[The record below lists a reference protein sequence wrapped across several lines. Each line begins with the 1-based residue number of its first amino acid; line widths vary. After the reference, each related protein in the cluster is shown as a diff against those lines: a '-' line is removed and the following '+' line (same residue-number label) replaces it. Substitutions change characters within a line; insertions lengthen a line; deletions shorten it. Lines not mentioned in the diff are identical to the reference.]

1 MFSIIIVM
9 TLLVPASIVSF
20 GQLVTV
26 PWKVTVKLACL
37 CVGVPRPKAEWRLGD
52 LALHHQPK

>member
-1 MFSIIIVM
+1 MQVFNLFL
-9 TLLVPASIVSF
+9 LLVPASIVSF

-37 CVGVPRPKAEWRLGD
+37 CVGVPRPSVEWKLGD
-52 LALHHQPK
+52 LNLYNQPK